1 MQQQEMNRVRL
12 DELRG
17 EPVYDNAGEKI
28 GSVEEI
34 YYDPSTHSPEWIGIG
49 TGFFSTKRALVPV
62 EGAHVSD
69 DGLTV
74 HFDLRRGVKWHDGKP
89 FTAADVR
96 CTFDMLMEKGEVKF
110 RRNPRGVWYENV
122 EKVKDGPDVDEDEI
136 TSAREAELCS
146 HYGLADAQS
155 RPASDADQSMTRSEE
170 EIEVGTRST
179 DAGTARLRKWVETE
193 PVSLDVELRREV
205 AHVTRERI
213 DEPVGNHEF
222 TEEQVDVPLHAE
234 KPVVQKQVVA
244 KERIGVQKDVET
256 ERQTIQDEVKKEH
269 VDVEGDV
276 A

>member
-1 MQQQEMNRVRL
+1 MQQQEMNRVQL

-34 YYDPSTHSPEWIGIG
+34 YYDPSAHSPEWIGIG
-49 TGFFSTKRALVPV
+49 TGFFSTKRVLVPV

-74 HFDLRRGVKWHDGKP
+74 AYSK
-89 FTAADVR
+89 
-96 CTFDMLMEKGEVKF
+96 EQ
-110 RRNPRGVWYENV
+110 
-122 EKVKDGPDVDEDEI
+122 VKDGPDVDEDEI

-222 TEEQVDVPLHAE
+222 TEEQIDVPLHAE
-234 KPVVQKQVVA
+234 KPVVQKQAVA
-244 KERIGVQKDVET
+244 KERIGCRRASRPSGRRFRT
-256 ERQTIQDEVKKEH
+256 R
-269 VDVEGDV
+269 
-276 A
+276 